1 MDFSLLNKVPIDKEI
16 YILQIFNELTEI
28 MGNEG
33 YIHANS
39 IIVGD
44 NSILSISTFRQPGE
58 SGEKDSACDRLFS
71 TRVISTGLINQ
82 MSVSEAP
89 EAAIQD
95 IEPHA
100 GFCLASAD
108 GESQRRSLN
117 CPPQPMS
124 ESHNQVRRPKK
135 AGDLPG
141 KYPNWQI
148 AANTAIVGF

>member
-71 TRVISTGLINQ
+71 TRFNTFFDRTDQSDECLRGTGGRD
-82 MSVSEAP
+82 P
-89 EAAIQD
+89 RYRAIRWLLFS
-95 IEPHA
+95 
-100 GFCLASAD
+100 FC
-108 GESQRRSLN
+108 G
-117 CPPQPMS
+117 
-124 ESHNQVRRPKK
+124 
-135 AGDLPG
+135 
-141 KYPNWQI
+141 W
-148 AANTAIVGF
+148 